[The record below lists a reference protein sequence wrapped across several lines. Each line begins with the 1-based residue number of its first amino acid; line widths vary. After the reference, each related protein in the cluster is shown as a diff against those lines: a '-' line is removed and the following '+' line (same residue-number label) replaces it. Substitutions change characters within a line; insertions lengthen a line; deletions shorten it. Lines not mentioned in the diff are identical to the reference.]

1 MGGLGEQK
9 TRTEITLTPFL
20 PLAKSLLKQMQ
31 YELFIALRYLRAKR
45 RQAAVSVIT
54 AIAVSGITLGVA
66 ALIIAQALITGFRAD
81 VQDKILQGT
90 AHLNL
95 LKKDNSGIENYR
107 DLVERAAAAPGVSAA
122 SATIYAQVLLSSN
135 GRQEYAVLKGV
146 DLSSPREANEI
157 FSTVITGDPERLKSA
172 PSPPDQSRE
181 EISEEAALEGIILG
195 KQLAQTMDL
204 KVDDVVTAISSQ
216 PRLTP
221 AGLQPRPRFTRF
233 RVAGVFSCG
242 LYEYDAKWAY
252 ISLPAAQRVKGSGD
266 AAEVIQMKV
275 TDIDAV
281 KEIAGRVRAIAGPG
295 FMTNDWQELNRTLYA
310 TLQLQH
316 LVVYIFFALLIAIAA
331 LNIIT
336 TLTMMVIEKNRDI
349 AILRAQG
356 STPRS
361 IRRIFM
367 LQGLVIGL
375 IGAASGLS
383 LGLGLGWIANH
394 YRLISI
400 PAEIY
405 SVSHITLKVQ
415 WGDCATVAILA
426 VVICLLATIYPAR
439 TAARLMP
446 VEALRHE

>member
-1 MGGLGEQK
+1 MK
-9 TRTEITLTPFL
+9 
-20 PLAKSLLKQMQ
+20 

-54 AIAVSGITLGVA
+54 GIAVAGITLGVA
-66 ALIIAQALITGFRAD
+66 ALVIAQALITGFRAD

-107 DLVERAAAAPGVSAA
+107 ELVERVSAAPGVSAA
-122 SATIYAQVLLSSN
+122 SATTYAEVLLSSN
-135 GRQEYAVLKGV
+135 SRQEYAVLKGV
-146 DLSSPREANEI
+146 DLSSPREANEV
-157 FSTVITGDPERLKSA
+157 FSTVIAGDPRRLKQA
-172 PSPPDQSRE
+172 PSNQPPDQSPSDQNIE
-181 EISEEAALEGIILG
+181 EGPAEEALEGIVLG
-195 KQLAQTMDL
+195 VHLAKAMALQ
-204 KVDDVVTAISSQ
+204 VDDVVTAISTQ
-216 PRLTP
+216 TRLTP
-221 AGLQPRPRFTRF
+221 AGPQPRPRFTRF
-233 RVAGVFSCG
+233 RVVGLFSLG

-252 ISLPAAQRVKGSGD
+252 IALSAAQNVKGNRD
-266 AAEVIQMKV
+266 AAEMIQMKV
-275 TDIDAV
+275 GDIYAV
-281 KEIAGRVRAIAGPG
+281 KEIGGRVRAIAGPD
-295 FMTNDWQELNRTLYA
+295 FMTKDWQELNSSLFA
-310 TLQLQH
+310 ALQLQH
-316 LVVYIFFALLIAIAA
+316 SVVYIFFALLIAIAA

-375 IGAASGLS
+375 IGAASGLA
-383 LGLGLGWIANH
+383 LGLGLGWLANH
-394 YRLISI
+394 YQLISI
-400 PAEIY
+400 PAETYAI
-405 SVSHITLKVQ
+405 SHITLKVK
-415 WGDCATVAILA
+415 WVDCAVVAILA

>member
-1 MGGLGEQK
+1 M
-9 TRTEITLTPFL
+9 P
-20 PLAKSLLKQMQ
+20 
-31 YELFIALRYLRAKR
+31 YELFIALRYLRARR

-54 AIAVSGITLGVA
+54 AIAVAGITLGVA
-66 ALIIAQALITGFRAD
+66 ALVIAQALITGFRAD

-95 LKKDNSGIENYR
+95 LKDDNRGIEDYR
-107 DLVERAAAAPGVSAA
+107 GLIERVGAAPGVSAA
-122 SATIYAQVLLSSN
+122 SATIYAQVLLSAG

-146 DLSSPREANEI
+146 DLSSPSEANEVS
-157 FSTVITGDPERLKSA
+157 STVIAGDPGRLNPARSNQ
-172 PSPPDQSRE
+172 SPNQSLPDQS
-181 EISEEAALEGIILG
+181 SEEAEEALDGIILG
-195 KQLAQTMDL
+195 KQLAQTMAL
-204 KVDDVVTAISSQ
+204 RVDDVVTAISLQ
-216 PRLTP
+216 TRLTP
-221 AGLQPRPRFTRF
+221 AGLQPRTRFTRF
-233 RVAGVFSCG
+233 RVAGIFSLG

-252 ISLPAAQRVKGSGD
+252 IALSAAQNMRGGGD
-266 AAEVIQMKV
+266 TAEVIQMKV
-275 TDIDAV
+275 ADIYAV
-281 KEIAGRVRAIAGPG
+281 KEVGGRVRAIAGPG
-295 FMTNDWQELNRTLYA
+295 FTTKDWQQLNSQMFA
-310 TLQLQH
+310 ALQLQH
-316 LVVYIFFALLIAIAA
+316 LVVYVFFALLIAIAA

-375 IGAASGLS
+375 IGAASGLA

-394 YRLISI
+394 YQLISI

-405 SVSHITLKVQ
+405 AVSHITLKVK
-415 WGDCATVAILA
+415 WADCAIVAILA
-426 VVICLLATIYPAR
+426 VIICLLATIYPAR

-446 VEALRHE
+446 VEALRHD

>member
-1 MGGLGEQK
+1 
-9 TRTEITLTPFL
+9 
-20 PLAKSLLKQMQ
+20 MQ

-54 AIAVSGITLGVA
+54 AIAVAGITLGVA
-66 ALIIAQALITGFRAD
+66 ALIIAQSLITGFRSD
-81 VQDKILQGT
+81 VQEKILQGT

-95 LKKDNSGIENYR
+95 LKEDNSGIENYR
-107 DLVERAAAAPGVSAA
+107 DLVQRATATPGVSAA

-135 GRQEYAVLKGV
+135 GHQEYAVLKGV
-146 DLSSPREANEI
+146 DLSSPREANEV
-157 FSTVITGDPERLKSA
+157 FSTLISGDPGRLKAA
-172 PSPPDQSRE
+172 PPPPDQNQE
-181 EISEEAALEGIILG
+181 GISEEASLEGIILG
-195 KQLAQTMDL
+195 KQLAQVMGL
-204 KVDDVVTAISSQ
+204 RVDDVVTAISSQ

-233 RVAGVFSCG
+233 RVAGIFSSG

-252 ISLPAAQRVKGSGD
+252 ISLPAAQKVKGSGD

-295 FMTNDWQELNRTLYA
+295 FVTNDWQELNRTLYA
-310 TLQLQH
+310 TLKLQH
-316 LVVYIFFALLIAIAA
+316 LMVYIFFALLIAIAA

-375 IGAASGLS
+375 IGATSGLL
-383 LGLGLGWIANH
+383 LGLGLSWMANH
-394 YRLISI
+394 YHLISI

-415 WGDCATVAILA
+415 WADCATVAILA

-439 TAARLMP
+439 TASRLMP
-446 VEALRHE
+446 VEALRHD